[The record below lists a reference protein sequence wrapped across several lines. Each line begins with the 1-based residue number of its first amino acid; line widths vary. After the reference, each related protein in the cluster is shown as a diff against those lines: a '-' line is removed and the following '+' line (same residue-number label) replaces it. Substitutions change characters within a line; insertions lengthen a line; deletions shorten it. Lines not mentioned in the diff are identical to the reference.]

1 MRAEIDTRG
10 FLGRMPLYLAVNQG
24 NVEAV
29 KALDGIK
36 SRKGKTSVD
45 RAKEL
50 KLTKI
55 LQIFNQP

>member
-1 MRAEIDTRG
+1 
-10 FLGRMPLYLAVNQG
+10 MPLYLAVNQG